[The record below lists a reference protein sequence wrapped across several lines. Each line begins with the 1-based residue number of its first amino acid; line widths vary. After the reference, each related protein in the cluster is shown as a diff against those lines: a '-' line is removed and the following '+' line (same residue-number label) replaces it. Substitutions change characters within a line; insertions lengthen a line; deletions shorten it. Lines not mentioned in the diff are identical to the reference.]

1 MESND
6 LNDIT
11 AEFARKVRETNS
23 SSMRIKMSAK
33 CSCPCHIVNVGGE
46 SDICG
51 FCGCAPNMKPIPR
64 NYRELSEPIG
74 EGDDQ
79 PRGW

>member
-11 AEFARKVRETNS
+11 ADFARRVAESNR
-23 SSMRIKMSAK
+23 SSMRIETETK

-46 SDICG
+46 TDVCG

-64 NYRELSEPIG
+64 NYRELQRPVG
-74 EGDDQ
+74 ENREGT
-79 PRGW
+79 GW